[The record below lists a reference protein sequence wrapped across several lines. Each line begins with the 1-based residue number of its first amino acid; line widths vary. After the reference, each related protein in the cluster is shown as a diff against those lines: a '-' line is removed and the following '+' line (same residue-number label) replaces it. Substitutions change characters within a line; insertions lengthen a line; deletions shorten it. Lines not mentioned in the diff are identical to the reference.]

1 VFQELTAQDYVAL
14 AEFRHQIRCFLHF
27 SQEAALK
34 EELEPQQ
41 HQLLLAVRA
50 QQAEGGPTIGQL
62 AEQLL
67 IRHHS
72 AVGLVDRL
80 AEHGLIDRVRGS
92 EDRREVRVRLTALGE
107 SRLNRLS
114 VLHRDEL
121 RSAGP
126 RLVTAL
132 EGLLQGLR
140 TQDLISDS
148 SKEADVPEAPESTR

>member
-1 VFQELTAQDYVAL
+1 VSQELTSQDYVAL

-27 SQEAALK
+27 SQAAALK

-50 QQAEGGPTIGQL
+50 QQDAGGPTIGRL

-80 AEHGLIDRVRGS
+80 AEHGLIDRVRS
-92 EDRREVRVRLTALGE
+92 TEDRREVRVRLTDRGE
-107 SRLNRLS
+107 TRLKRLS

-121 RSAGP
+121 RGAGP
-126 RLVTAL
+126 RLVAAL
-132 EGLLQGLR
+132 EALLHHLR
-140 TQDLISDS
+140 VEGHTSA
-148 SKEADVPEAPESTR
+148 KEADVPAVPRRDR

>member
-1 VFQELTAQDYVAL
+1 MFRELTTQDYAAL

-27 SQEAALK
+27 SQEAARQ

-50 QQAEGGPTIGQL
+50 QQDAGGPTIGQL

-92 EDRREVRVRLTALGE
+92 EDRREVRVRLTAGGE
-107 SRLNRLS
+107 ARLKRLS

-126 RLVTAL
+126 RLVAAL
-132 EGLLQGLR
+132 EDLLHHLHAE
-140 TQDLISDS
+140 DPIS
-148 SKEADVPEAPESTR
+148 SKEADAPTAPTNTC

>member
-1 VFQELTAQDYVAL
+1 MAPELTSQDYAAL

-27 SQEAALK
+27 SQEAALQ

-50 QQAEGGPTIGQL
+50 QQDQGGPTIGQL
-62 AEQLL
+62 AEELL

-80 AEHGLIDRVRGS
+80 AEHGLIDRIRGT
-92 EDRREVRVRLTALGE
+92 EDRREVRVRLTAGGE
-107 SRLNRLS
+107 AKLKRLS

-121 RSAGP
+121 RGAGP
-126 RLVTAL
+126 RLVEAL
-132 EGLLQGLR
+132 EGLLQRLHKKHS
-140 TQDLISDS
+140 ISG
-148 SKEADVPEAPESTR
+148 KEADAPTGPKSSC

>member
-1 VFQELTAQDYVAL
+1 
-14 AEFRHQIRCFLHF
+14 
-27 SQEAALK
+27 
-34 EELEPQQ
+34 
-41 HQLLLAVRA
+41 
-50 QQAEGGPTIGQL
+50 
-62 AEQLL
+62 LL

>member
-1 VFQELTAQDYVAL
+1 VAPELNSQDYVAL

-50 QQAEGGPTIGQL
+50 QQDAGGPTIGQL

-80 AEHGLIDRVRGS
+80 AEHGLVDRVRS
-92 EDRREVRVRLTALGE
+92 REDRREVRVRLTDRGE
-107 SRLNRLS
+107 ARLKRLS

-126 RLVTAL
+126 RLVAAL
-132 EGLLQGLR
+132 EDLLHHLR
-140 TQDLISDS
+140 AEDLISG
-148 SKEADVPEAPESTR
+148 KEADVPAVPERSR